1 MTFLNTFFA
10 NLEHLTYLALL
21 ELFLPGPCNCTCEQ
35 HLEAP
40 TSGNGWLEGQL
51 VAPGRFQIHTETYL
65 SSTLVTFPWRKI
77 WFHICRL
84 TLCSWPEKDSNFEW
98 VLKSYSSMVSM
109 GRLLFDE
116 NYLPNLLL
124 RPGHLTKIIVWDRKL
139 FSNSAKWR
147 KLLST
152 NFLSGREECLLF
164 EEKRISNNMLSAL
177 DHKHMRT
184 YITTGIKNGRPNKKL
199 NIQMN

>member
-109 GRLLFDE
+109 RRTNLENPLLTVVPNVTTPCLTPASAPGARKGRS
-116 NYLPNLLL
+116 NQRTGNQSI
-124 RPGHLTKIIVWDRKL
+124 LTLQPVGMKQTCVFWL
-139 FSNSAKWR
+139 VPVNWV
-147 KLLST
+147 
-152 NFLSGREECLLF
+152 
-164 EEKRISNNMLSAL
+164 
-177 DHKHMRT
+177 
-184 YITTGIKNGRPNKKL
+184 P
-199 NIQMN
+199 